1 MHRLASEPNVF
12 KTATGNAF
20 VLCYVDDLLF
30 LGEPTAVNKLF
41 TDIQQHLLLRPTGD
55 LSVGNTVNFLGR
67 NIANKGDYYEISLA
81 DNYATEL
88 LNEAGMANSK
98 PAPAPGTKI
107 SNTEQEQALNAEEHS
122 AYRRAV
128 GKLQWMTYTRPD
140 ISYATKELARS
151 NYSRPTEAET
161 PTSVHQRY
169 PTLQV
174 LRPSNNHSNRDCT
187 RRRSLRRQWLGRLL
201 NNEEIYVRLCH

>member
-1 MHRLASEPNVF
+1 MEAQQSHLRSPQQPTRMAETFSRNITAAWHAQISVF

-81 DNYATEL
+81 DNYTTEL
-88 LNEAGMANSK
+88 LNEVGMANSN
-98 PAPAPGTKI
+98 PAPAPEQRSATQ
-107 SNTEQEQALNAEEHS
+107 SRNRHLTLRNTQRTDEQ
-122 AYRRAV
+122 
-128 GKLQWMTYTRPD
+128 
-140 ISYATKELARS
+140 LA
-151 NYSRPTEAET
+151 NY
-161 PTSVHQRY
+161 
-169 PTLQV
+169 
-174 LRPSNNHSNRDCT
+174 N
-187 RRRSLRRQWLGRLL
+187 G
-201 NNEEIYVRLCH
+201 